1 MLTSNFNNS
10 FVLKHFNL
18 DSPLKNDYPYGLEF
32 YFIVYVWRGAANF
45 VSAERSIHVESGDF
59 FYVPRGLPYHSYWY
73 QGSGATFDS
82 YGFTF
87 LPSLE
92 PKNYPMQ
99 KVKGDEESMRLLRLL
114 SRDLRI
120 HCTSVGLLYQLLGTL
135 LPHME
140 STEDTRKYLIV
151 NQAENIMRLN
161 PKLRASETA
170 QQCMVSE
177 STLYSAFRVI
187 RGCTPVDAKN
197 KILVETALEYLR
209 MSDQSIEEIAHLL
222 HFNSIG
228 YFRKVFS
235 GFVGMTPVQA
245 RRRLKAGDAI
255 AILHTNGI
263 L

>member
-1 MLTSNFNNS
+1 MITSNFTNY
-10 FVLKHFNL
+10 FFLHHYNL
-18 DSPLKNDYPYGLEF
+18 DSTLENDYPYGLEY

-45 VSAERSIHVESGDF
+45 VSAERSIHVEAGDF
-59 FYVPRGLPYHSYWY
+59 FYVPRGVPYHSHWY
-73 QGSGATFDS
+73 QESGASFDS

-99 KVKGDEESMRLLRLL
+99 KVKGNEESLRILQLL
-114 SRDLRI
+114 SSDLRI
-120 HCTSVGLLYQLLGTL
+120 HCTSIGLLYQLLGTL

-140 STEDTRKYLIV
+140 STEDTKKYLIV
-151 NQAENIMRLN
+151 HQAENIMRHH
-161 PKLRASETA
+161 PKLHACDIA

-177 STLYSAFRVI
+177 STLYNAFRVI

-197 KILVETALEYLR
+197 KILVEAALEYLR

-228 YFRKVFS
+228 YFRKLFHD
-235 GFVGMTPVQA
+235 FVGMTPLEA
-245 RRRLKAGDAI
+245 RRKLKAGE
-255 AILHTNGI
+255 ILPI